1 VIRLPGMQQVARGA
15 QVRLDIVRWD
25 EVDLALEARLL
36 EVAAVAP
43 EAAAELGLDEE
54 EEAGD
59 TGEAAA
65 AEVAEAEGAVAV
77 TDPETQTDVAG
88 EQADPETPRA
98 A

>member
-1 VIRLPGMQQVARGA
+1 MPQVARGA

-25 EVDLALEARLL
+25 EVDLSLEARLL

-54 EEAGD
+54 EDVAGAPGTD